1 MKKVLLLILI
11 LILICQFSC
20 KSQQQCPEG
29 INLLPMYGEV
39 EKCKKQIEIDTDFIL
54 ESEQKFKSKKI
65 ASEYYISK
73 GWEYYYANES
83 DLSMKRF
90 NQAWI
95 LDKNNSE
102 IYWGFG
108 NLLGKKSEFK
118 KSIKYF
124 MKSIEIE
131 PKNAKVYESIATSY
145 GQIFNKTKD
154 IKYLN
159 LTIEYLKKVV
169 KIEPNNGRAFGQLAS
184 SYSYLTQK
192 DSLKKY
198 IKVTD
203 RIDSK
208 FINPEIRKIIN
219 KK

>member
-11 LILICQFSC
+11 CQISC
-20 KSQQQCPEG
+20 NSQQNCAKG

-39 EKCKKQIEIDTDFIL
+39 EKCENQIKIDNDFIL
-54 ESEQKFKSKKI
+54 ESEKKFESIKI

-73 GWEYYYANES
+73 GWEYYYANKN

-108 NLLGKKSEFK
+108 NLLGKKGEFK
-118 KSIKYF
+118 KSVKYLL
-124 MKSIEIE
+124 KSIEIE
-131 PKNAKVYESIATSY
+131 PKNAKVYESISTSY
-145 GQIFNKTKD
+145 SQIFYKTKD
-154 IKYLN
+154 IQYLN

-169 KIEPNNGRAFGQLAS
+169 KIEPKNGRAFGQLAN
-184 SYSYLTQK
+184 SYAYLTQK
-192 DSLKKY
+192 DSLRKY
-198 IKVTD
+198 IKITD
-203 RIDSK
+203 GIDSK
-208 FINPEIRKIIN
+208 FINPEIRKIVN
-219 KK
+219 EK

>member
-1 MKKVLLLILI
+1 V
-11 LILICQFSC
+11 CS
-20 KSQQQCPEG
+20 
-29 INLLPMYGEV
+29 
-39 EKCKKQIEIDTDFIL
+39 
-54 ESEQKFKSKKI
+54 
-65 ASEYYISK
+65 
-73 GWEYYYANES
+73 S
-83 DLSMKRF
+83 DL
-90 NQAWI
+90 
-95 LDKNNSE
+95 
-102 IYWGFG
+102 
-108 NLLGKKSEFK
+108 
-118 KSIKYF
+118 
-124 MKSIEIE
+124 
-131 PKNAKVYESIATSY
+131 YESIATSY
-145 GQIFNKTKD
+145 GQIFNTTKD